1 MSGPNLSILLLGESG
16 VGKTHYGAQLLKRLI
31 TDSCDLRMDGAASNL
46 ESFEAALESL
56 NKGLAADHTPTSTYV
71 ESVWPVVDDRGRRA
85 ELIWPDY
92 GGEQVSQISVKRRVP
107 RAWQHRIKNSDAWVI
122 MIRLQNSR
130 LEEDIFSKPLKE
142 LKPAACDTYNSRV
155 SDQARLVE
163 LLQILLYVRGAI
175 LDSATSKPL
184 LLVLLS
190 CWDELTD
197 PSTPAEM
204 FKRGLPFVFEFIE
217 TNWAPGAATV
227 LGLSALTRP
236 LDPEKPDLEYSAKG
250 PEKFGYTV
258 LANGFHS
265 PDITL
270 PISELIRS
278 HV

>member
-1 MSGPNLSILLLGESG
+1 MSGRNLSILLLGESG

-31 TDSCDLRMDGAASNL
+31 TDSCNLRMDGAASNL
-46 ESFEAALESL
+46 ESFEAAMESL
-56 NKGLAADHTPTSTYV
+56 TRGLSADHTPTSTYV
-71 ESVWPVVDDRGRRA
+71 ESVWPVVDDSGRKA

-92 GGEQVSQISVKRRVP
+92 GGEQVRQISIKRRVP
-107 RAWQHRIKNSDAWVI
+107 SAWQHRIKHSDAWVI
-122 MIRLQNSR
+122 MIRLQSSR

-142 LKPAACDTYNSRV
+142 LKPAACTVYSSTV

-163 LLQILLYVRGAI
+163 LLQILLYVRSAI
-175 LDSATSKPL
+175 LDCATTGPA

-190 CWDELTD
+190 CWDELND

-204 FKRGLPFVFEFIE
+204 FKKGLPFVCQFIE
-217 TNWAPGAATV
+217 ANWAPGNATV

-236 LDPEKPDLEYSAKG
+236 LDPKKPDLEYSVKG

-258 LANGFHS
+258 LPNGSHS
-265 PDITL
+265 PDITF
-270 PISELIRS
+270 PISQLIRS